1 MKLSTKFF
9 IGIVIGCIG
18 FLFSFI
24 ICAVLSYPT
33 NTMLLPCGMFLIVI
47 ITCFI
52 GFYISSNNLN
62 FKVNLKLFKFLSL
75 YNKNKS
81 YSTIL
86 FTK

>member
-24 ICAVLSYPT
+24 ICAILSYPT
-33 NTMLLPCGMFLIVI
+33 NTMLLPCDMFLTVI
-47 ITCFI
+47 TICFI

-62 FKVNLKLFKFLSL
+62 FSLKLKYINIST
-75 YNKNKS
+75 YNN
-81 YSTIL
+81 
-86 FTK
+86 TK